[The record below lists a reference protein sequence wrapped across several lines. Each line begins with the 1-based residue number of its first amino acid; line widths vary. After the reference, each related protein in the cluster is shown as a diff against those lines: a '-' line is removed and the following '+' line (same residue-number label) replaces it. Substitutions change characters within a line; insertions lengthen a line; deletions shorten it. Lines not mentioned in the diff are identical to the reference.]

1 MILNGQGSR
10 SARWEAERRV
20 GGEKGVEIVGE
31 VESLGIVGGSRV
43 VKVGRLRSLGGGC
56 GVCCVSIVLW

>member
-1 MILNGQGSR
+1 M
-10 SARWEAERRV
+10 